1 MELPLAENGI
11 FPSFTAPEVGVTLIL
26 PCFVL
31 DSVAPP
37 FLFPGSA
44 TDYSLGFTVIFLYM
58 YTVYTSI
65 LFPYRAILCKGL
77 NYPPVHPK
85 PVMSTLSL
93 KLPLCEVNTE
103 KSQLE
108 VGIFANV
115 TISAYHL
122 SAKSEVNFSCECVR
136 SETCEPLRLIVAA
149 SVFVC
154 VF

>member
-1 MELPLAENGI
+1 
-11 FPSFTAPEVGVTLIL
+11 
-26 PCFVL
+26 
-31 DSVAPP
+31 
-37 FLFPGSA
+37 
-44 TDYSLGFTVIFLYM
+44 
-58 YTVYTSI
+58 
-65 LFPYRAILCKGL
+65 
-77 NYPPVHPK
+77 
-85 PVMSTLSL
+85 MSTLSL

-108 VGIFANV
+108 VGIYANV

-122 SAKSEVNFSCECVR
+122 SAKSRVNFSCGCVR